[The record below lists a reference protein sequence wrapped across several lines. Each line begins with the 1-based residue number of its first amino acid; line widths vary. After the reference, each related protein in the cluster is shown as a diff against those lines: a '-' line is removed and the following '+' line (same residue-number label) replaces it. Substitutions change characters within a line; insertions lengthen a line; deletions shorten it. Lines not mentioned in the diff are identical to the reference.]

1 MKGQTLILYWL
12 IKLNLRKEGII
23 MKKMLRNLKNS
34 QGGFTLVELMIVVL
48 IIGILIAIAVPVYTS
63 TQEEAKK
70 TACAANKRI
79 IQSAILQAQINGD
92 DEENK
97 LDLKEL
103 KKYFEE
109 LPVCPAD
116 SKQNEE
122 DYTSYEIKY
131 DEDNKKYIVTCNIH
145 DKHDKDPES

>member
-63 TQEEAKK
+63 TQEEAKNR
-70 TACAANKRI
+70 CAANKRI
-79 IQSAILQAQINGD
+79 IQSAILQAGVMEMI
-92 DEENK
+92 
-97 LDLKEL
+97 
-103 KKYFEE
+103 
-109 LPVCPAD
+109 
-116 SKQNEE
+116 
-122 DYTSYEIKY
+122 
-131 DEDNKKYIVTCNIH
+131 
-145 DKHDKDPES
+145 

>member
-92 DEENK
+92 DLTLDGNK
-97 LDLKEL
+97 LALEKLE
-103 KKYFEE
+103 KYFEE
-109 LPVCPAD
+109 LPVCPDD
-116 SKQNEE
+116 SKQNEDNEDE

-131 DEDNKKYIVTCNIH
+131 DEINKKYIVTCNIH
-145 DKHDKDPES
+145 D